1 VKLLSDSGQ
10 VGDQYKV
17 CFPTKHKLCVYN
29 MICNGAPSLEKD
41 PLHVKYDLHNESRL
55 QISSQGLT
63 VFSGCCI
70 VRSLSLSSFVVKTH
84 LRAFVWGHNKQ
95 RNGCGHLP
103 LTS

>member
-1 VKLLSDSGQ
+1 MKLDALTLMNLVKLLSDSGQ
-10 VGDQYKV
+10 VASPKV
-17 CFPTKHKLCVYN
+17 SFPTKHKLCVYN

-55 QISSQGLT
+55 QIRSQGLT

-84 LRAFVWGHNKQ
+84 LRAFV
-95 RNGCGHLP
+95 
-103 LTS
+103 